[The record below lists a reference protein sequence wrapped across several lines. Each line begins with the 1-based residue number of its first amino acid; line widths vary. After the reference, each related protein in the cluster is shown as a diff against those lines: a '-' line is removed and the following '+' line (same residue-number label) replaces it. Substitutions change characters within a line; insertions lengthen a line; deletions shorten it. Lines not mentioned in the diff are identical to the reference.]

1 MLENML
7 DILHGPYQKVLFGL
21 TLLQHC
27 ECSGED
33 QTRDVV
39 FAQGKNCGHAAV
51 LEAYSAARTLLD
63 SPLDAEIVLKATKH
77 LVVSRLALQNAA
89 VTGKLTRKTVRPAI
103 VARLDLGENGDTL
116 LRTTYK
122 DAIKDG
128 IRQGAR
134 LERRIR
140 GGAITRRICHVCRRQ
155 ASLDDEPFPLCGGCG
170 ARRYC
175 SVRCQRHDWVH
186 GHDRNVPSRPVPHS
200 SNCPCTVPAAAAP
213 AAAAVPADAAPE
225 AGVSKSRRSKKK
237 MRRGKKSRK

>member
-1 MLENML
+1 MGSSRP
-7 DILHGPYQKVLFGL
+7 IPAV
-21 TLLQHC
+21 
-27 ECSGED
+27 SGCAPPS
-33 QTRDVV
+33 T
-39 FAQGKNCGHAAV
+39 
-51 LEAYSAARTLLD
+51 
-63 SPLDAEIVLKATKH
+63 
-77 LVVSRLALQNAA
+77 RLAIRSVSSNVDTASRRSSGAA
-89 VTGKLTRKTVRPAI
+89 LGSF
-103 VARLDLGENGDTL
+103 ARLDLGENGDTL

-140 GGAITRRICHVCRRQ
+140 GGAIKRRICHVCRRQ

-200 SNCPCTVPAAAAP
+200 SNCPCTVPA
-213 AAAAVPADAAPE
+213 DAAPE